1 MTLRIAVMGTGGVG
15 GYFGGRLAESGAD
28 VTFIARGAHLDAIK
42 AHGLRIESGK
52 GDFTLKPAKVVL
64 SPADI
69 PAADV
74 VLFAVKLRDTE
85 SAAEAIAPL
94 VKRGASVFTFQNGV
108 DSFDRLSKV
117 LGAKAIVPGVARVAA
132 HISEPGV
139 VKEAGRFATL
149 EIGEADGSKS
159 QRTQA
164 FHDMVKAAGVD
175 VHLRD
180 NINRALWLKFAMLAP
195 CSGLTSLVRGP
206 IGPVRRTPESRA
218 LLFDAVREV
227 VALGTHLKMGLEP
240 GDADTV
246 IKQIEKLPDTM
257 MSSMSHDLVAGK
269 PIEIFGLSGTAARL
283 GREHGVAMPVH
294 TFITA
299 VLAPFAKGPP
309 AP

>member
-1 MTLRIAVMGTGGVG
+1 MKIAVMGTGGVG
-15 GYFGGRLAESGAD
+15 GYFGARLAAVGND
-28 VTFIARGAHLDAIK
+28 VTFIARGRHLDAIR
-42 AHGLRIESGK
+42 ANGLRLDSVIGAL
-52 GDFTLKPAKVVL
+52 TLQPAKVVA
-64 SPADI
+64 SAAEIGSADAI
-69 PAADV
+69 V
-74 VLFAVKLRDTE
+74 FAVKLGDTE
-85 SAAEAIAPL
+85 PAAESLKPL
-94 VKRGASVFTFQNGV
+94 VAKGASVFTFQNGV

-175 VHLRD
+175 VHLGD

-309 AP
+309 AN

>member
-1 MTLRIAVMGTGGVG
+1 MKIAVMGTGGVG
-15 GYFGGRLAESGAD
+15 GYFGARLAAAGND
-28 VTFIARGAHLDAIK
+28 VTFIARGRHLDAIR
-42 AHGLRIESGK
+42 ANGLRLDSVIGAL
-52 GDFTLKPAKVVL
+52 TLQPAKVVA
-64 SPADI
+64 SAAEIGSADAI
-69 PAADV
+69 V
-74 VLFAVKLRDTE
+74 FAVKLGDTE
-85 SAAEAIAPL
+85 PAAESLKPL
-94 VKRGASVFTFQNGV
+94 VAKGASVFTFQNGV